1 MYSREEAINLAKQ
14 KVKKNNNMKKT
25 SFLNNPIDYTLLI
38 TVLLLLS
45 MGLIMVLSA
54 SSPTALSEGKSS
66 YAYFIKQ
73 VFFAIVGIALMIGL
87 SKYDYRKYKKYYIL
101 AYIVAILLLV
111 AVLVVWKK
119 EMELKDGYLL
129 QDNHFNHQKQ

>member
-66 YAYFIKQ
+66 YA
-73 VFFAIVGIALMIGL
+73 
-87 SKYDYRKYKKYYIL
+87 
-101 AYIVAILLLV
+101 
-111 AVLVVWKK
+111 
-119 EMELKDGYLL
+119 
-129 QDNHFNHQKQ
+129 